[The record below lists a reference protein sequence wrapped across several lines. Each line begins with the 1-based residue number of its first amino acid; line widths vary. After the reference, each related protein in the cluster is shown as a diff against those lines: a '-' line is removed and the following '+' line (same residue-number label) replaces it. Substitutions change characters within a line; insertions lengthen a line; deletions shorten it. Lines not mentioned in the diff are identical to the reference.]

1 MRLSS
6 ILLSTAFLA
15 ASGAAWAQTPPPA
28 ADAPPPAPM
37 VQPGETPPPPPAMA
51 QSGETPPPP
60 PHPMMGGH
68 GPHGGMSSST
78 GFHLRMGE
86 DRELKVDCGDMP
98 LAECIETAR
107 PLMDMAGN

>member
-28 ADAPPPAPM
+28 ADAPPP
-37 VQPGETPPPPPAMA
+37 PPPAMA

-60 PHPMMGGH
+60 PAMAQPGEMPPPHMMGGH
-68 GPHGGMSSST
+68 GPHGGMSPST

>member
-28 ADAPPPAPM
+28 ADAPPP
-37 VQPGETPPPPPAMA
+37 PPPAMA

-60 PHPMMGGH
+60 PAMAQPGGMPPPHMMGGH

-86 DRELKVDCGDMP
+86 DRELKVECGDMP

>member
-37 VQPGETPPPPPAMA
+37 AQP
-51 QSGETPPPP
+51 GETPPPP

>member
-1 MRLSS
+1 
-6 ILLSTAFLA
+6 
-15 ASGAAWAQTPPPA
+15 
-28 ADAPPPAPM
+28 
-37 VQPGETPPPPPAMA
+37 
-51 QSGETPPPP
+51 
-60 PHPMMGGH
+60 MMGGH